1 MTMIYS
7 ILDSNHIC
15 INLTKWDGQSNW
27 QPPENCIAVPQ
38 ALFIGSQYYYDQ
50 QEGKWI
56 EIIIEKPITEE
67 ELLEQC
73 DYYAFWNALL
83 ISNVYQTIRAQ
94 AIQSLNVN
102 TCCTEFIAAISD
114 AKAGH
119 ANKDALQACMT
130 LLMNAL
136 TLTTEETTELEQVL
150 KAGNLDKVY
159 KLTVQ

>member
-1 MTMIYS
+1 MIYS
-7 ILDSNHIC
+7 ILDSNNVC
-15 INLTKWDGQSNW
+15 INITKWDGHSNW

-38 ALFIGSQYYYDQ
+38 TLSVGKEYYYDS
-50 QEGKWI
+50 QENKWI
-56 EIIIEKPITEE
+56 EIVVEKPITEE
-67 ELLEQC
+67 ELLDQC

-83 ISNVYQTIRAQ
+83 ISNVYQRIRAQ

-119 ANKDALQACMT
+119 ANKNALQACMT

-150 KAGNLDKVY
+150 KTGNLDKVY